1 METPT
6 DRGPIQTPADLD
18 RLDFEKSGGVVT
30 VIAQD
35 AGTGQVLMV
44 AQADREA
51 LELSLRSG
59 EMHYRSRTRGL
70 WHKGATSGNIQR
82 LAELRADCDGDAVL
96 AMVWPAGPACHTGMP
111 SCFGSAPPSDPLD
124 RLAATIAE
132 RSTNPAATGY
142 TRTLLDDRNLRLK
155 KLGEEALE
163 LAVALADGDTSRAA
177 EEAADLLY
185 HQLVALQAVGLTLA
199 DIRRVLSGRAG

>member
-1 METPT
+1 MATPT
-6 DRGPIQTPADLD
+6 DSDPIKTPADLD
-18 RLDFEKSGGVVT
+18 RLDFEKSGGMVT

-44 AQADREA
+44 AHADREA
-51 LELSLRSG
+51 LDLSLQTG

-96 AMVWPAGPACHTGMP
+96 ALVWPAGPACHTGMP
-111 SCFGSAPPSDPLD
+111 SCFGTAPPADPLD

-132 RSTNPAATGY
+132 RSTNPAAPGY
-142 TRTLLDDRNLRLK
+142 TRKLLDDRNLRLK
-155 KLGEEALE
+155 KLGEEAAE
-163 LAVALADGDTSRAA
+163 LAVALADGDAARAV

-199 DIRRVLSGRAG
+199 DIRRVL